1 MREQVTPACEMG
13 LQEGGATSATLV
25 VRECR
30 ERELDFD
37 LKLGDGAGGIQ

>member
-1 MREQVTPACEMG
+1 MREQVTPACRMG
-13 LQEGGATSATLV
+13 LPEGAATLV

-37 LKLGDGAGGIQ
+37 LKLGDGGGGIR